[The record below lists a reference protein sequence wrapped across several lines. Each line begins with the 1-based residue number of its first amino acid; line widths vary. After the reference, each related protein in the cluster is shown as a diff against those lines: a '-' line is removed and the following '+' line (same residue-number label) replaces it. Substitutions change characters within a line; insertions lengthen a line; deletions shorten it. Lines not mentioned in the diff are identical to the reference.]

1 MSAVITA
8 PRQDSQTLMQI
19 IERAAASPEFDL
31 DRIEKLLA
39 LKERWEASEAIK
51 AFNVD
56 YAAFKQN
63 PPEVLKDKHV
73 SFSTARGTT
82 AYDHATHYEVTS
94 KISDALARHGF
105 HTHWAMHQESNTITV
120 RCTLTHVQGH
130 SRSVELKAINDGS
143 GGKNDIQ
150 AVASANT
157 YLQRYTLLAVTGLST
172 ADTPDNDGNTKK
184 DLKDKT
190 YIHPDVWTALNDA
203 ATAGTQSLRAQW
215 SELSE
220 DTRTTITNEYAE
232 KWNSI
237 KQNALE
243 NSQTDLVK

>member
-8 PRQDSQTLMQI
+8 PRQDSHTLMQI
-19 IERAAASPEFDL
+19 IERAAANPEFDL
-31 DRIEKLLA
+31 DRIEKLLV
-39 LKERWEASEAIK
+39 LKERWEANEAIK

-82 AYDHATHYEVTS
+82 AYTHATHFEVTS

-130 SRSVELKAINDGS
+130 SRSVELTALNDGS

-172 ADTPDNDGNTKK
+172 ADTVDTDARKDTKEP
-184 DLKDKT
+184 T
-190 YIHPDVWTALNDA
+190 PIHADVWVVLNDA
-203 ATAGTQSLRAQW
+203 ALEGTVALRKQW
-215 SELSE
+215 GNLSE
-220 DTRTTITNEYAE
+220 DTRTTITNEYAD